1 MTMSRQPPNVG
12 VHPARRWLT
21 SSVFVAAGLVAAVSS
36 QDVARADTVPFATL
50 PVAPALAKVEPAS
63 PPEKILA
70 TEHTDGLYPAILP
83 EAQRKASELQGYRQV
98 QVFGTEREAQ
108 AYAAD
113 GTLTSKVA
121 ALGAGART
129 CLTSGGTLL
138 PHLSLYFRT
147 KPYVEPKPSPAT
159 IARLVRMHRWPP
171 PPVKPSK
178 EVPKDTVELIH
189 VERLTR
195 AGDAATLETTE
206 AFIDLQTMG
215 TRFVSKSSTRL
226 VKVAT
231 GPNSLGVY
239 AARDEK
245 GASQFLV
252 TNPELPPTAVEEDR
266 QAQVERLQATA
277 NRLVAQMPSGVAAE
291 TGCGYLRFALA
302 AKPGAGQMATVLAT
316 AFLPPGN
323 DPDDGGAPDESRFES
338 EDLSE
343 EQIKAAREELRRESR
358 SQRARTVAV
367 NLSFSQ
373 METEPAPLLSVT
385 FGWVGKDQQL
395 RF

>member
-1 MTMSRQPPNVG
+1 M
-12 VHPARRWLT
+12 
-21 SSVFVAAGLVAAVSS
+21 AAVSS
-36 QDVARADTVPFATL
+36 PDTARADTVPFATL
-50 PVAPALAKVEPAS
+50 PVAPAFAKVDPPT

-70 TEHTDGLYPAILP
+70 SEHTDGIFPALLP

-98 QVFGTEREAQ
+98 QVFGTEREAL
-108 AYAAD
+108 AYATD
-113 GTLTSKVA
+113 GTLTSSVA
-121 ALGAGART
+121 LHDTATRT

-147 KPYVEPKPSPAT
+147 KPYVTPKPSAEA
-159 IARLVRMHRWPP
+159 IARLVRLHRWPP

-178 EVPKDTVELIH
+178 EVPKDSVELIH

-195 AGDAATLETTE
+195 VGDAATLETTE

-215 TRFVSKSSTRL
+215 TRFVSKSSTHL

-239 AARDEK
+239 AARDDK

-252 TNPELPPTAVEEDR
+252 TNPELPPTAAEEDR

-277 NRLVAQMPSGVAAE
+277 NRLVAQMPSGVTAE
-291 TGCGYLRFALA
+291 TGCGYLRFALS
-302 AKPGAGQMATVLAT
+302 AKPGSGQMATVLAT
-316 AFLPPGN
+316 AFLPAGS
-323 DPDDGGAPDESRFES
+323 DPDDGGAPDESSFES
-338 EDLSE
+338 EDMSE
-343 EQIKAAREELRRESR
+343 EQIKLVREELHRENR